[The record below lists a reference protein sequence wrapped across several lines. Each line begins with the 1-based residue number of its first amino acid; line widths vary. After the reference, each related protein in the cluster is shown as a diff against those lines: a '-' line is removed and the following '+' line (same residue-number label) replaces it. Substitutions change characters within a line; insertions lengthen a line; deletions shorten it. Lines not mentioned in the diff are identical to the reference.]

1 SLRACVSF
9 SFTVNGRRFMLAG
22 DRRLDEGTPLVGQVQ
37 LAVTI
42 TCAIGGG
49 LGLFLYAIGC
59 AFATTISEGGL
70 RGPTMW
76 GSGTM
81 IGWNEIASVRRVTVK
96 GLPYSIVRSR
106 SSNKEVW
113 LCILG
118 FDDSIVLDRLQAF
131 AERDEPSHKVSD
143 NLLTLPAK
151 KVLITRPSIEQEE
164 HVSVSAL
171 SRRYR
176 MAAKYRLF
184 KRFYEH
190 MFSFE
195 TEI

>member
-1 SLRACVSF
+1 MQSVRVHSSLRACVSF

-42 TCAIGGG
+42 TCATGGG

-96 GLPYSIVRSR
+96 GLPYLIVRSR

-143 NLLTLPAK
+143 NL
-151 KVLITRPSIEQEE
+151 
-164 HVSVSAL
+164 
-171 SRRYR
+171 
-176 MAAKYRLF
+176 
-184 KRFYEH
+184 
-190 MFSFE
+190 
-195 TEI
+195 